1 MRLYLINPYNP
12 LVSLVN
18 SKQNRWNRYAIWK
31 PLGLLVIAAMTPREW
46 EITVF
51 DENVK
56 RHDYSTLPMPD
67 LVGITAF
74 TSQADRAYTIAT
86 EFRQRGAPVVI
97 GGIHA
102 TMCSA
107 EAAQWVDS
115 VVMGEAESV
124 WQEVLDDTVKG
135 RLRPLYNGTH
145 INLDAMPMA
154 RHDLLST
161 GYRFGSIQTTRG
173 CPLDCGFCS
182 VSAFN
187 GRKYRRRPIAD
198 VIREFQ
204 SIREDL
210 VLIVDDNFIGTS
222 KKHISQTKDLLR
234 AIIDSNIRK
243 KWVAQATIN
252 MGDDDELIALAAK
265 AGCIGVFVGFET
277 TSTEGLEE
285 IHKKIN
291 IRNKR
296 DIKITIRRIHKHG
309 IAIAGSFIIG
319 LDVDKK
325 HVGKGIAA
333 AAQQYGLDSINVMF
347 LTPLPGTRLWDEMNA
362 KNRLI
367 LKGSRCDWRYY
378 TLTFPVAR
386 YNHLSWREMIA
397 EKEECFRIFY
407 SYTAIFRRICS
418 CVFHL
423 RNPILPLFSNLSY
436 RANTLRLDRAAYKN
450 FDMSP
455 GETTM
460 DNNADQAK
468 NEQPRQELAFP
479 SEETDK
485 DRLDGL
491 LSLEALSLD
500 AGHGKTIN

>member
-18 SKQNRWNRYAIWK
+18 SKQNIWNRYAVWK
-31 PLGLLVIAAMTPREW
+31 PLGLLVIAALTPREW

-51 DENVK
+51 DENVE
-56 RHDYSTLPMPD
+56 RLDYSELPPPD

-74 TSQADRAYTIAT
+74 TSQADRAYTIAH
-86 EFRQRGAPVVI
+86 EFRQRSVPVVM

-102 TMCSA
+102 TMCSS
-107 EAAQWVDS
+107 EAGQWADA
-115 VVMGEAESV
+115 VVIGEAESA
-124 WQEVLDDTVKG
+124 WQEVLDDTAKG
-135 RLRPLYNGTH
+135 HLKPVYNGTR
-145 INLDAMPMA
+145 ISLDAMPLA

-173 CPLDCGFCS
+173 CPLACVFCS

-187 GRKYRRRPIAD
+187 GRQYRRRPVAD

-210 VLIVDDNFIGTS
+210 VLVVDDNFIGTS
-222 KKHISQTKDLLR
+222 KDHISRTKDLLR
-234 AIIDSNIRK
+234 AIIDSKIRK
-243 KWVAQATIN
+243 KWIAQATIN
-252 MGDDDELIALAAK
+252 FGDDDELLALAAK
-265 AGCIGVFVGFET
+265 AGCIGVFIGFET

-291 IRNKR
+291 IRKKQ
-296 DIKITIRRIHKHG
+296 DIKIAIRRIHRQG
-309 IAIAGSFIIG
+309 IAVVGSFIIG

-325 HVGKGIAA
+325 GVGRDIART
-333 AAQQYGLDSINVMF
+333 AQQYGLDTINVVF
-347 LTPLPGTRLWDEMNA
+347 LTPLPGTRLWEEMDA
-362 KNRLI
+362 KNRVV
-367 LKGSRCDWRYY
+367 LKRSLRDWRYF

-386 YNHLSWREMIA
+386 YNHLTWREMVE

-407 SYTAIFRRICS
+407 ANAAIARRICS
-418 CVFHL
+418 CIFRL
-423 RNPILPLFSNLSY
+423 RNPVLPLLSNLSY
-436 RANTLRLDRAAYKN
+436 RANTLRLDRGAFKD

-460 DNNADQAK
+460 HSDPVQK
-468 NEQPRQELAFP
+468 
-479 SEETDK
+479 S
-485 DRLDGL
+485 
-491 LSLEALSLD
+491 
-500 AGHGKTIN
+500 